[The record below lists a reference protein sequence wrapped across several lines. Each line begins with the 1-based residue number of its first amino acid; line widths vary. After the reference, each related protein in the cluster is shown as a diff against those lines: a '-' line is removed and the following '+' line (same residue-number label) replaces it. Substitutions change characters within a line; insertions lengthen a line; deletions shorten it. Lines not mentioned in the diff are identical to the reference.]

1 MSITWD
7 PSWNI
12 GIPVID
18 SQHQRWVEIF
28 NSLERAF
35 LAGQPMDE
43 MQATVFKEI
52 LDYTHFHFAEE
63 EKLMADSGYPEFST
77 HRRLHKDF
85 DSLVYGHFRSHHRGE
100 TMLTSELLQLIR
112 TWLIAHI
119 QAEDRKIAVFL
130 KITKEGSW
138 EEL

>member
-1 MSITWD
+1 MAITWD

-12 GIPVID
+12 GIAIID

-28 NSLERAF
+28 NALEEAF
-35 LAGQPMDE
+35 LAGQSMDE
-43 MQATVFKEI
+43 MQATVLKEI

-63 EKLMADSGYPEFST
+63 EKLMADIGYPEFST

-85 DSLVYGHFRSHHRGE
+85 DSLVYGHFRQHDRGE

-112 TWLIAHI
+112 NWLISHI
-119 QAEDRKIAVFL
+119 QAEDRKIATFL
-130 KITKEGSW
+130 ETCQGGDRQG
-138 EEL
+138 

>member
-1 MSITWD
+1 MSIIWN

-12 GIPVID
+12 GIAVID

-35 LAGQPMDE
+35 LAGQSMDE
-43 MQATVFKEI
+43 MQTTVFKEI

-77 HRRLHKDF
+77 HRRLHNDF
-85 DSLVYGHFRSHHRGE
+85 DSLVYGRFRQHDRGE
-100 TMLTSELLQLIR
+100 TMLTSELLKLMR
-112 TWLIAHI
+112 NWLISHI
-119 QAEDRKIAVFL
+119 QAEDRKIATFL
-130 KITKEGSW
+130 ETAKSGDRQD
-138 EEL
+138 